1 MKQTADLDRYQRNML
16 PGIITLEG
24 MLGTDTRKL
33 GDILSADH
41 NAVRSLKTTHRT
53 IAARMRLLREHGA
66 EGLGLDVHAADH
78 FHVRV
83 DNVRGKLPCP
93 FEDGIF
99 QKTFI
104 IVHNDRL
111 DKTIRY
117 TDLHIHMIEAHGF
130 YEGRGSHFRLEPADL
145 VEVLEIEAE
154 PDNQFPPSDD

>member
-1 MKQTADLDRYQRNML
+1 MKQTADLDRFQRNML

-33 GDILSADH
+33 GDIISADH
-41 NAVRSLKTTHRT
+41 NDVRRLKTTHAA
-53 IAARMRLLREHGA
+53 IARRMRLLREAGV
-66 EGLGLDVHAADH
+66 EGLGISIHVVDH

-93 FEDGIF
+93 FEDGVF

-104 IVHNDRL
+104 DVRNDRTG
-111 DKTIRY
+111 KTIRY
-117 TDLHIHMIEAHGF
+117 TDLHIHMIEEHGF

-145 VEVLEIEAE
+145 VEVLEIPPE
-154 PDNQFPPSDD
+154 PDDQFPPSDD